1 MTGTN
6 VAPMSLTTS
15 GPTNDGQ
22 PSSQPPIDL
31 LAATGALIDIPSVSH
46 YEQVI
51 ATHLEARL
59 HAVPWLEVHRVGD
72 NLVARTNAGHSSRLL
87 IGGHS
92 DTVPVNGNDQAFFE
106 GDRVYGLGAADMK
119 GGLAVLMALA
129 EHVEHTAVDVTYLI
143 YAREEVAIAHNGL
156 REVLAE
162 RPDLLADIDV
172 AILGEPTS
180 ALLEAGCQ
188 GTMRHK
194 LTLRGQR
201 AHTARAWMGTNAIH
215 RLAAVLTTIAAYEP
229 RRPLIDGCEYHEAL
243 QAVFVDGGVAGNVVP
258 DEVTLTIGHRFAP
271 DRSADAAEAHVWETI
286 APHMTDGDTLERTDL
301 SVGAMPGLNHPLLQS
316 LIARNRL
323 DVKAKLGWTDVAFF
337 AERGIPAA
345 NFGPGDAPLAHTQG
359 EWVSRAS
366 LDQAYSALF
375 NLLAFGIS

>member
-1 MTGTN
+1 MGS
-6 VAPMSLTTS
+6 VSLSSTDPY
-15 GPTNDGQ
+15 GAAH
-22 PSSQPPIDL
+22 PSSHPPVDL

-46 YEQVI
+46 NEQLI
-51 ATHLEARL
+51 TGHLEARL
-59 HAVPWLEVHRVGD
+59 RTVPWLDVQRVGD
-72 NLVARTNAGHSSRLL
+72 NLVARTNFGHGARLL

-92 DTVPVNGNDQAFFE
+92 DTVPVNDNDVAVFE
-106 GDRVYGLGAADMK
+106 GDRVRGLGAADMK

-129 EHVEHTAVDVTYLI
+129 EHVMPVAVDVTYLI
-143 YAREEVAIAHNGL
+143 YAREEVAIIHNGL
-156 REVLAE
+156 REVFAE
-162 RPDLLADIDV
+162 RPELLSDVDV

-188 GTMRHK
+188 GTMRHQ

-271 DRSADAAEAHVWETI
+271 DRSADEAEAHVWETI
-286 APHMTDGDTLERTDL
+286 APHMTDGDTLELTDL

-316 LIARNRL
+316 LIARNGL
-323 DVKAKLGWTDVAFF
+323 EVQAKLGWTDVAFF
-337 AERGIPAA
+337 AARGIPAA

-359 EWVSRAS
+359 EWVSRDS
-366 LDQAYSALF
+366 LNRAYGALF
-375 NLLAFGIS
+375 NLLTFGVS